1 MVIFQITVLNVINF
15 ICLIVSINVKNRM
28 YGGFKMP
35 SLYIITGP
43 AGVGKSTVSK
53 KLAQNL
59 SKSALI
65 EGDEIYHQVIGGY
78 IPAWK
83 EGNHLQTFW
92 KVCINIVK
100 SYLKDGFDVVF
111 NYIVTPENLA
121 LLKNEFK
128 NYTIKFIVL
137 LVDESTL
144 LLRDKERP
152 EDCQMKERCITLLNN
167 FKNRNYNIN
176 NILDTTNLSIEET
189 VNLIQN
195 NNNFILK

>member
-1 MVIFQITVLNVINF
+1 
-15 ICLIVSINVKNRM
+15 
-28 YGGFKMP
+28 MP

-53 KLAQNL
+53 RLAQNL

>member
-1 MVIFQITVLNVINF
+1 M
-15 ICLIVSINVKNRM
+15 
-28 YGGFKMP
+28 
-35 SLYIITGP
+35 
-43 AGVGKSTVSK
+43 
-53 KLAQNL
+53 KL
-59 SKSALI
+59 
-65 EGDEIYHQVIGGY
+65 D
-78 IPAWK
+78 
-83 EGNHLQTFW
+83 
-92 KVCINIVK
+92 
-100 SYLKDGFDVVF
+100 DGFDVVF
-111 NYIVTPENLA
+111 NYIITPENLE

-128 NYTIKFIVL
+128 NYTIKFVVL

-167 FKNRNYNIN
+167 FKNRNYNID

>member
-1 MVIFQITVLNVINF
+1 
-15 ICLIVSINVKNRM
+15 
-28 YGGFKMP
+28 MP
-35 SLYIITGP
+35 NLYVITGP

-53 KLAQNL
+53 RLAQNL

-83 EGNHLQTFW
+83 EGHHLQTFW
-92 KVCINIVK
+92 KVCINIVR
-100 SYLKDGFDVVF
+100 SYLEDDFDVVF

-189 VNLIQN
+189 VILIQN

>member
-1 MVIFQITVLNVINF
+1 MQT
-15 ICLIVSINVKNRM
+15 
-28 YGGFKMP
+28 
-35 SLYIITGP
+35 LYIITGP
-43 AGVGKSTVSK
+43 AGVGKSTISK
-53 KLAQNL
+53 RLAQRLN
-59 SKSALI
+59 KSSLI
-65 EGDEIYHQVIGGY
+65 EGDEIYHQIIGGY

-83 EGNHLQTFW
+83 KGNHLQTFW
-92 KVCINIVK
+92 KVCIKTIRT
-100 SYLKDGFDVVF
+100 YLEDDFDVVF
-111 NYIVTPENLA
+111 NYIVTPENLV

-152 EDCQMKERCITLLNN
+152 ENCQMKERCIILLNN
-167 FKNRNYNIN
+167 FKNRNYDIN

>member
-1 MVIFQITVLNVINF
+1 
-15 ICLIVSINVKNRM
+15 
-28 YGGFKMP
+28 MP

-152 EDCQMKERCITLLNN
+152 ENCQMKERCITLLNN

>member
-1 MVIFQITVLNVINF
+1 
-15 ICLIVSINVKNRM
+15 
-28 YGGFKMP
+28 MP
-35 SLYIITGP
+35 NLYVITGP

-53 KLAQNL
+53 RLAQNL

-92 KVCINIVK
+92 KVCINIVR
-100 SYLKDGFDVVF
+100 SYLEDDFDVVF

-152 EDCQMKERCITLLNN
+152 ENCQMKERCITLLNN

-189 VNLIQN
+189 VILIQN

>member
-1 MVIFQITVLNVINF
+1 
-15 ICLIVSINVKNRM
+15 
-28 YGGFKMP
+28 MP
-35 SLYIITGP
+35 NLYVITGP
-43 AGVGKSTVSK
+43 AGVSKSTISK
-53 KLAQNL
+53 RLAQSL
-59 SKSALI
+59 SKSVLI
-65 EGDEIYHQVIGGY
+65 EGDEIYHQIIVGY

-92 KVCINIVK
+92 KVCINTIRI
-100 SYLKDGFDVVF
+100 YLQDGFDVVF

-128 NYTIKFIVL
+128 NYTIKFVVL

-144 LLRDKERP
+144 LSRDKERP

-195 NNNFILK
+195 NSNFILK

>member
-1 MVIFQITVLNVINF
+1 
-15 ICLIVSINVKNRM
+15 
-28 YGGFKMP
+28 MP
-35 SLYIITGP
+35 NLYVITGP
-43 AGVGKSTVSK
+43 AGVGKTTVSK
-53 KLAQNL
+53 RLAQNL

-92 KVCINIVK
+92 KVCINIVR
-100 SYLKDGFDVVF
+100 SYLEDDFDVVF

-189 VNLIQN
+189 VILIQN

>member
-1 MVIFQITVLNVINF
+1 
-15 ICLIVSINVKNRM
+15 
-28 YGGFKMP
+28 MP
-35 SLYIITGP
+35 NLYVITGP

-53 KLAQNL
+53 ILAQKLN
-59 SKSALI
+59 KSSLI
-65 EGDEIYHQVIGGY
+65 EGDEIYHQIIGGY

-83 EGNHLQTFW
+83 DGNHLQTFW
-92 KVCINIVK
+92 KVCINTIRI
-100 SYLKDGFDVVF
+100 YLDDGFDVVF
-111 NYIVTPENLA
+111 NYIITPENLK

-167 FKNRNYNIN
+167 FKNRNYDNN
-176 NILDTTNLSIEET
+176 NILDTTNLSIQET

>member
-1 MVIFQITVLNVINF
+1 
-15 ICLIVSINVKNRM
+15 
-28 YGGFKMP
+28 MP
-35 SLYIITGP
+35 NLYVITGP

-53 KLAQNL
+53 RLAQNL

-83 EGNHLQTFW
+83 DGNHLQTFW
-92 KVCINIVK
+92 KVCINIVR
-100 SYLKDGFDVVF
+100 SYLEDDFDVVF

-152 EDCQMKERCITLLNN
+152 ENCQMKERCITLLNN